1 MLEGY
6 SKNEIA
12 RAEEGFLNVDVWMRI
27 ISFVE
32 VDDMGQTLKVI
43 LEIRREW
50 SDARLTLLH
59 LQEDQ
64 DLNVLWQKNYEKIWY
79 PKINLDNI
87 DPSKDSNARY
97 EHYVILRDM
106 NFAPTVQNGGST
118 NATNEFNGSQ
128 HKIVRTREYTNYW
141 RCVYNLHWYPFDQ
154 QTCDMQ
160 MSLPKHYLDFVR
172 LNPKRIDY
180 NSDSEELT
188 EYSVDKILFC
198 TLSNGTKMV
207 IEVTMS
213 RPLISSVLTIYVPT
227 LLLIVIRYLQK
238 KCLQIVCLEFRNVVA
253 AYLLKCMP
261 MSFLTW
267 LSKSTSLFFLFL
279 PPCELFVFLLF

>member
-12 RAEEGFLNVDVWMRI
+12 RAEEGFLNVDVWIRI

-87 DPSKDSNARY
+87 DASKDSNARY

-106 NFAPTVQNGGST
+106 NFAPTVKNGGST

-160 MSLPKHYLDFVR
+160 MSLPKHYLDYVR

-180 NSDSEELT
+180 KSDRGELT

-227 LLLIVIRYLQK
+227 LLLIVIRY
-238 KCLQIVCLEFRNVVA
+238 RGA
-253 AYLLKCMP
+253 
-261 MSFLTW
+261 
-267 LSKSTSLFFLFL
+267 FF
-279 PPCELFVFLLF
+279 V